1 MIITILVSVL
11 IGYVYEDA
19 DSLIVID
26 DSLVICGT
34 HQYNIKVHIT
44 NKGIL
49 KVTQWSGAADSTGWL
64 LLIAPLIL
72 IQDSS
77 SINGSKTG
85 YRGGNNTHPDGYGPG
100 YGEAGGMSGGA
111 GGGAGYGGN
120 GGNGGDLYPGA
131 GGSVYGDPQDTLID
145 IGSGGGAGRYLYV
158 DGFGGSGGAMTH
170 LKAQKIIIDTSDI
183 ETNGQ
188 RGYDGSLEAGGGGS
202 GGGIMLWADSI
213 VIHSSALSVN
223 GGDGGNTYGFGGG
236 GGAGGGRIKI
246 FYSSQLDTSNLI
258 LSAQG
263 GAAGIM
269 GDTLLPQSDS
279 GMPGSIHIEL
289 ITGITE
295 IANKVTK
302 NFFIYPNPVKDIA
315 KITCANTPLKLHLY
329 DISGRIVKTIWL
341 KNNTEFVRLNDL
353 EQGIYFLK
361 SNEENKPAHKII
373 LLK

>member
-64 LLIAPLIL
+64 LLNAPLIL

-85 YRGGNNTHPDGYGPG
+85 YRGGNNSHPDGYGPG
-100 YGEAGGMSGGA
+100 YGEAGSISGGA

-131 GGSVYGDPQDTLID
+131 GGSVYGDPSDTLID

-158 DGFGGSGGAMTH
+158 DGFGGSGGAMTY
-170 LKAQKIIIDTSDI
+170 LKAQKIIMDSSYI
-183 ETNGQ
+183 ET
-188 RGYDGSLEAGGGGS
+188 DGEDGHVGTSIGFEAGGGGS
-202 GGGIMLWADSI
+202 GGGIMIWADSA
-213 VIHSSALSVN
+213 VIHNSVMDAN
-223 GGDGGNTYGFGGG
+223 GGNGANSELGGG
-236 GGAGGGRIKI
+236 GGGGGRIKI
-246 FYSSQLDTSNLI
+246 FYSASLDTSDFT
-258 LSAQG
+258 LSVQG
-263 GAAGIM
+263 GAG
-269 GDTLLPQSDS
+269 GVGFQGSDGDS
-279 GMPGSIHIEL
+279 GMAGTIHIDS
-289 ITGITE
+289 ITGIAE

>member
-26 DSLVICGT
+26 DSLVICGI

-64 LLIAPLIL
+64 LLNAPLIL

-77 SINGSKTG
+77 SISGSELG
-85 YRGGNNTHPDGYGPG
+85 YWGGDTSHTDGYGPG
-100 YGEAGGMSGGA
+100 YGGAGSISGG
-111 GGGAGYGGN
+111 GGGAGYGGD
-120 GGNGGDLYPGA
+120 GGNGGDYGGA
-131 GGSVYGDPQDTLID
+131 GGSAYGDPSDTLIEM
-145 IGSGGGAGRYLYV
+145 GSGGGAGCYLYVV
-158 DGFGGSGGAMTH
+158 DGFGGSGGAMTC
-170 LKAQKIIIDTSDI
+170 LKAQQIIVDSSYI
-183 ETNGQ
+183 EANGE
-188 RGYDGSLEAGGGGS
+188 DGHVGTLVGFEAGGGGS
-202 GGGIMLWADSI
+202 GGGIMIWADSA
-213 VIHSSALSVN
+213 VIHNSVMDAN
-223 GGDGGNTYGFGGG
+223 GGNGANSEFGGG

-246 FYSSQLDTSNLI
+246 FYTTSLDTSGLI
-258 LSAQG
+258 LSVEGGTGGIGFQG
-263 GAAGIM
+263 IDG
-269 GDTLLPQSDS
+269 DS
-279 GMPGSIHIEL
+279 GMVGSIHIDS

-302 NFFIYPNPVKDIA
+302 KFFIHPNPAKDIVN
-315 KITCANTPLKLHLY
+315 ITCANTPLKLHLY

-341 KNNTEFVRLNDL
+341 KNNTEFIRLNDL